1 MKKIYL
7 TESELRGVINNTIS
21 EAFFTGGTNPLS
33 WVGDMFGGLK
43 GMYRGEG
50 YEYGKSLTSLGRF
63 LRKLQKLDKPNTE
76 IIGYL
81 DILSTKIDNSRMSQN
96 KKTALKDLIDSV
108 KKEFNDYQAE
118 LDDVVNKIS
127 SNTILQPT
135 NNPQPNQQPNPQ
147 PNQQPNPQPNPQPTR
162 EWYYLYNNN
171 LRGAYSMDQIEM
183 LIGVGIIERTTPVWK
198 SGMPGWAN
206 AFTVGEL
213 QPLFNQTPP
222 TP

>member
-1 MKKIYL
+1 MKKVYL
-7 TESELRGVINNTIS
+7 TESELRVLVGQTIS
-21 EAFFTGGTNPLS
+21 EASFFKDGTNPLS
-33 WVGDMFGGLK
+33 KVGNMFGGLK

-81 DILSTKIDNSRMSQN
+81 DILSQKIDKSKMSQN

-108 KKEFNDYQAE
+108 KKEFNEYQAE
-118 LDDVVNKIS
+118 LDDVINKIS

-135 NNPQPNQQPNPQ
+135 NNPQPNQ
-147 PNQQPNPQPNPQPTR
+147 
-162 EWYYLYNNN
+162 
-171 LRGAYSMDQIEM
+171 
-183 LIGVGIIERTTPVWK
+183 
-198 SGMPGWAN
+198 
-206 AFTVGEL
+206 
-213 QPLFNQTPP
+213 TPP

>member
-1 MKKIYL
+1 MKKVYL

-33 WVGDMFGGLK
+33 RVGNMFGGLK
-43 GMYRGEG
+43 GVYRGEG

-81 DILSTKIDNSRMSQN
+81 DILSQKIDKSKMSQN

-108 KKEFNDYQAE
+108 KKEFYEYQAE
-118 LDDVVNKIS
+118 LDDVINKIS

-135 NNPQPNQQPNPQ
+135 NNQQ

-162 EWYYLYNNN
+162 EWYFLNNN
-171 LRGAYSMDQIEM
+171 NRYGEFSIDQIEM
-183 LIGVGIIERTTPVWK
+183 LINRGIIERTTPVWK

>member
-1 MKKIYL
+1 MKKVYL

-33 WVGDMFGGLK
+33 WVGNMFGGLK
-43 GMYRGEG
+43 GVYRGEG

-63 LRKLQKLDKPNTE
+63 LRKLKKLDKPNTE

-81 DILSTKIDNSRMSQN
+81 DILSQKIDKSKMSQN
-96 KKTALKDLIDSV
+96 KKTALKDLIGSV
-108 KKEFNDYQAE
+108 KKEFYEYQAE
-118 LDDVVNKIS
+118 LDDVINKIS

-135 NNPQPNQQPNPQ
+135 NNQQ

-162 EWYYLYNNN
+162 EWYYVDNNN
-171 LRGAYSMDQIEM
+171 RRGPFSMDQIEM
-183 LIGVGIIERTTPVWK
+183 LIGGGIIERTTPVWK

-213 QPLFNQTPP
+213 QSLFNQTPP